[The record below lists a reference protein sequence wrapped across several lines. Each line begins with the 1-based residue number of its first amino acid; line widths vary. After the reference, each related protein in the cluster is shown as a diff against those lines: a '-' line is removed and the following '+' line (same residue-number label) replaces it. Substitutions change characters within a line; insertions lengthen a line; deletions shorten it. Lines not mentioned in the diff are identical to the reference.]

1 MKIVSMKDVEDL
13 ANQVNVA
20 FKERDRRIT
29 ELEERVES
37 LIQTKNETKSPVKK

>member
-37 LIQTKNETKSPVKK
+37 LIQEKNQPKVSAKK

>member
-13 ANQVNVA
+13 ANQVNAA

-37 LIQTKNETKSPVKK
+37 LIQTKNETKPVTKK

>member
-13 ANQVNVA
+13 ANQVNAA

-37 LIQTKNETKSPVKK
+37 LIQDKNETKAVTKK

>member
-13 ANQVNVA
+13 ANQVNAA
-20 FKERDRRIT
+20 FKERDQRII

-37 LIQTKNETKSPVKK
+37 LVQDKNETKTVAKK